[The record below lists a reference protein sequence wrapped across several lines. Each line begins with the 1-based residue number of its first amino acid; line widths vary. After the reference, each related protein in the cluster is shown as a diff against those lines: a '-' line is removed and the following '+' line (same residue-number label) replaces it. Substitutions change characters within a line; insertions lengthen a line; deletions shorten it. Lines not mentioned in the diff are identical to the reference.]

1 MRGCRRGEPVDHGQD
16 RTGRDRLRTSDAELS
31 RRRIGKKLDV
41 LNALPEFIED
51 GDAAPDDGT
60 AVLRRLDSPR
70 AALKKK
76 HAERAF
82 QVGDGARDG
91 RLGRAE
97 ALRGLRH
104 AAGFDH
110 GHEHSHIV

>member
-1 MRGCRRGEPVDHGQD
+1 MRK
-16 RTGRDRLRTSDAELS
+16 LS
-31 RRRIGKKLDV
+31 RGRIGKKLDV
-41 LNALPEFIED
+41 LDPLPEFVED

-70 AALKKK
+70 TALEKT
-76 HAERAF
+76 HAERPF
-82 QVGDGARDG
+82 QVGDGARDR

-104 AAGFDH
+104 AAGLDH
-110 GHEHSHIV
+110 GHEHAHIVQLEAAFNAFDLAHRHTISDLI